1 MRPSL
6 TAEMARVVVE
16 DRVEAAERFRRGK
29 EVSRAAPKHVPGAR
43 HRRPRIRE
51 RLTMAAGRLSRHTAA
66 NPHGGR

>member
-16 DRVEAAERFRRGK
+16 DRVEAAERFRRAQ
-29 EVSRAAPKHVPGAR
+29 EATRATSEHVPGAR
-43 HRRPRIRE
+43 QGRPRMRE

-66 NPHGGR
+66 NPHGGS

>member
-6 TAEMARVVVE
+6 TAEMARVVME
-16 DRVEAAERFRRGK
+16 DRVEAAERFRRGQ
-29 EVSRAAPKHVPGAR
+29 EASRAAPEHVPGAR
-43 HRRPRIRE
+43 QNRPRIGE